1 MLNYLTLQYYFR
13 MTSFCE
19 FMISQMNI
27 SRKDEYL
34 TNFTIINKE
43 IKHKVNKIQPFV
55 RKRKIL
61 NISLIVF
68 FFAFNKKN
76 ISLIVV

>member
-1 MLNYLTLQYYFR
+1 MYYHIMLNYLTLQYYCS

-34 TNFTIINKE
+34 TNFTIVNRE
-43 IKHKVNKIQPFV
+43 SKHKVNQIQHLFV
-55 RKRKIL
+55 TIKY
-61 NISLIVF
+61 
-68 FFAFNKKN
+68 
-76 ISLIVV
+76 

>member
-68 FFAFNKKN
+68 FFAFNKK
-76 ISLIVV
+76 IYH